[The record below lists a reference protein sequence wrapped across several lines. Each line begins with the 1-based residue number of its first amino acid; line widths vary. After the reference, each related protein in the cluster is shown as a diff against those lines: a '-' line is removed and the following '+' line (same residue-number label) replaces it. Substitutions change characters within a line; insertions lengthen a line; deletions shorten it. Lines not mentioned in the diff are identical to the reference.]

1 MTPKYLK
8 EFTVSIS
15 SSPIFIYPEQLINIA
30 FVLPML
36 IFSKLSTQKV
46 YRRCNSAYSSSGEGA
61 SNTRSSAYASMN
73 IYKAAIV

>member
-30 FVLPML
+30 LVLPIL
-36 IFSKLSTQKV
+36 IFSELSVQNI

-61 SNTRSSAYASMN
+61 SKTRSSA
-73 IYKAAIV
+73 